1 MIGSV
6 KWFDSNK
13 IMSFKATDKKLLKEY
28 NEIWERFRSITNTEF
43 DSEPVYGDNEKY
55 IKTRIK
61 LCGDKTNTNFQ
72 KYQKKSIIQMFFID
86 NVGFC
91 Y

>member
-1 MIGSV
+1 
-6 KWFDSNK
+6 
-13 IMSFKATDKKLLKEY
+13 MSFKATDKKLLKEN

-61 LCGDKTNTNFQ
+61 LCGVK
-72 KYQKKSIIQMFFID
+72 
-86 NVGFC
+86 
-91 Y
+91 

>member
-1 MIGSV
+1 
-6 KWFDSNK
+6 
-13 IMSFKATDKKLLKEY
+13 MSFKATDKKLLKEY
-28 NEIWERFRSITNTEF
+28 NEIWERFRSITNIEF

-72 KYQKKSIIQMFFID
+72 KYQEKSIIQMFFID